1 MHHINFVAF
10 CTHTV
15 VIWEAALIIL
25 LYVKGSISVVLIF
38 TMHNNPTTE
47 TTEINFSSPV
57 LLNRF
62 DVFQLGEVDMASVL
76 RPEQKLPVR
85 EGYSSIAQQ
94 RRTRARWGHTNFR
107 PYSLSIDGQL

>member
-1 MHHINFVAF
+1 
-10 CTHTV
+10 
-15 VIWEAALIIL
+15 
-25 LYVKGSISVVLIF
+25 
-38 TMHNNPTTE
+38 MHNNPTTE
-47 TTEINFSSPV
+47 TDFSSPV

-94 RRTRARWGHTNFR
+94 RRTRARWAHTNFR
-107 PYSLSIDGQL
+107 PYSLSIDGQLEVLLLSHFPEAKVSKLKQA

>member
-1 MHHINFVAF
+1 VHHIDFVAF

-25 LYVKGSISVVLIF
+25 LYVKGSISVVLI
-38 TMHNNPTTE
+38 
-47 TTEINFSSPV
+47 
-57 LLNRF
+57 
-62 DVFQLGEVDMASVL
+62 MASVL

-94 RRTRARWGHTNFR
+94 RWTRARWAHTNFR
-107 PYSLSIDGQL
+107 PYSLSIDGQLEVLLLSNFPEAKVSMLKQA